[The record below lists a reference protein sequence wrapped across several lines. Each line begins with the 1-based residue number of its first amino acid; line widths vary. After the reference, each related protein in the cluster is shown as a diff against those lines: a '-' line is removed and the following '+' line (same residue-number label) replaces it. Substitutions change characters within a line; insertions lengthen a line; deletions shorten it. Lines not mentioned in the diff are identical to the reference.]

1 MRYAFRFY
9 LCLSYCFCFSASIHA
24 QTVSTTELPQIDI
37 IATSPMG
44 GSGISI
50 DKFPGNAEVL
60 NPKEFSQ
67 DSQTLPEILDQ
78 RIGSM
83 QLNDTQ
89 GNPYQV
95 DLNYRGFS
103 ASPILGTSQG
113 LSIFLDGVRMNE
125 PFGDVISWDLIPQIA
140 VSEISLIPGS
150 NPVYGL
156 NTLGGAIA
164 LETKS
169 GFSYQGNEIKT
180 TIGSFN
186 RHSIDAQIGGNDG
199 EYAYYIGMSSL
210 NDGGWALYNPS
221 QIRQFFGKL
230 SRRTEDLGIDLSVV
244 YSESKLNGNQTIPL
258 SMVDQASSGYSHPDY
273 VQSKNLMLHL
283 KTSFAIDIMNNIETA
298 IYYRNIK
305 RDIFNS
311 NIQELITNVNNTA
324 ECVPDCPA
332 ANYLTNYSQNVF
344 GANWEWS
351 NKKPFYN
358 LNQIMTIGGNLEWS
372 NTALTNTG
380 QYAYVDAMNH
390 GTIPV
395 GDSFIQSSIF
405 STTKRLGIF
414 ISELVDVSDDWSI
427 LASARYDAAQMSLSG
442 TSCTDTTLC
451 TSLSN
456 ISATPGTN
464 TATDVSGNHQ
474 FQRLNPA
481 FGMTYLFRT
490 NLTGFINYSEGFRIP
505 SAIEFACSDPSN
517 PCSGVPNAFASDPE
531 LKPVISKTYELG
543 LRGKLAEKWN
553 WKAAYFL
560 SNLYDDIL
568 FNQTNATQGY
578 FSNLGQTRREGLEF
592 SSNGKYRNWDFAV
605 SGSYLKATFQTPF
618 NIANT
623 NNSQCIN
630 NNCNGVMTQVGNQI
644 PGIPNWLFKTRLGYQ
659 VNDQFHAGTTIL
671 AQGPSFARG
680 DENNQDTHGQVPGFF
695 TIKLDGD
702 YRLSKDFSLF
712 TGVYNLLNRQYSNF
726 GMLAMNNI
734 TSGTSEQF
742 RSIAAPRTW
751 YLGLKG
757 SF

>member
-1 MRYAFRFY
+1 
-9 LCLSYCFCFSASIHA
+9 
-24 QTVSTTELPQIDI
+24 
-37 IATSPMG
+37 MG

-50 DKFPGNAEVL
+50 NQFPGNAEVL
-60 NPKEFSQ
+60 NTNDFSR
-67 DSQTLPEILDQ
+67 DSQTLPELLDQ

-95 DLNYRGFS
+95 DLNYRGFT

-113 LSIFLDGVRMNE
+113 LSLFLDGVRMNE

-150 NPVYGL
+150 NPVYGF
-156 NTLGGAIA
+156 NTLGGALA

-180 TIGSFN
+180 TVGSF
-186 RHSIDAQIGGNDG
+186 RRQSIDAQIGRNDG

-210 NDGGWALYNPS
+210 NDDGWAQYNPS

-230 SRRTEDLGIDLSVV
+230 SRRGESLGMDLSMV
-244 YSESKLNGNQTIPL
+244 YSESSMNGNQTIPL
-258 SMVDQASSGYSHPDY
+258 SMINQASSSYSHPDY
-273 VQSKNLMLHL
+273 VQSKHLMLHL
-283 KTSFAIDIMNNIETA
+283 KTSLEIDAMNSIETA
-298 IYYRNIK
+298 LYYRNIK

-311 NIQELITNVNNTA
+311 NIHDLISNANNTD
-324 ECVPDCPA
+324 ECVPNCPA
-332 ANYLTNYSQNVF
+332 ANYLTNYSQYVV

-351 NKKPFYN
+351 NKDPMLN
-358 LNQIMTIGGNLEWS
+358 MNQIMTIGGNLEWS
-372 NTALTNTG
+372 NTSLTNTAK
-380 QYAYVDAMNH
+380 YAYVDAQNH
-390 GTIPV
+390 GTISL
-395 GDSFIQSSIF
+395 GDSLTQSTIF

-414 ISELVDVSDDWSI
+414 ISELVNVSERFSI
-427 LASARYDAAQMSLSG
+427 LASARYDMAQINLSG
-442 TSCTDTTLC
+442 TSCTDSTLC

-456 ISATPGTN
+456 ISATPGSN
-464 TATDVSGNHQ
+464 TATDVSGTHQ

-481 FGMTYLFRT
+481 FGITYLLDT
-490 NLTGFINYSEGFRIP
+490 NLTGFINYSEGIRIP
-505 SAIEFACSDPSN
+505 SAIEFACSDPTN

-543 LRGKLAEKWN
+543 LRGKLAENWN
-553 WKAAYFL
+553 WKATYFL

-568 FNQTNATQGY
+568 FNQANATQGY
-578 FSNLGQTRREGLEF
+578 FSNVGQTRREGLEL
-592 SSNGKYRNWDFAV
+592 SSNGKYKNLDFAV
-605 SGSYLKATFQTPF
+605 SGSYLIATFQTPF

-630 NNCNGVMTQVGNQI
+630 NNCSEVMTQVGNRI
-644 PGIPNWLFKTRLGYQ
+644 PGIPNWVFKTRLGYQ
-659 VNDQFHAGTTIL
+659 VNEQFHVGTTIL

-680 DENNQDTHGQVPGFF
+680 DENNQDINGQVPGFF

-751 YLGLKG
+751 FIGLRG